1 MAYETLIV
9 EQHGAVTLVT
19 LNRPKALNALN
30 AQLLADLEAAFA
42 AFEADAGQG
51 CLVLTGS

>member
-51 CLVLTGS
+51 